1 MYCDSGDE
9 ATKGPFIIDEDA
21 KSIVYTREGEEET
34 LYPELLQPLLG
45 RVLSGYNATVLVSG
59 THSSGKQRFLHG
71 YGIVKQ
77 FYPDGTAVDLLNPN
91 SQDLKAVTQPV
102 LGIANPLLTV
112 MELKDSDSMPVH
124 GLLPMLLYQG
134 LEGNIYTVLLYCIQA
149 EGLIDEEVPR
159 ALSLAQVVRGLRMKV
174 SPGHWSPKEAAQSL
188 RAHIR
193 EQRSRIVSAG
203 ESGGEGVNQLG
214 ELIKALQIVKN
225 QEWEKKK
232 ARSKEIEANRR
243 ICLAAWVGITVS
255 QHGSFSSSVP
265 AETACRGWN
274 WSNLLGEFRAC
285 CWANP
290 DRPTLRN
297 QTPPPQNRDTQ
308 LKIQQLQE
316 QLRTQMEE
324 LLSGGKVSVDL
335 NQERLSRIQQL
346 KEAIGREQRSLKQT
360 SQHTATPGVAMQ
372 AKDGSS
378 QLADLELEY
387 TMALNRRKRLKE
399 EHATL
404 IQGELLKMEE
414 ELQAEE
420 LEVLQRE
427 KCEAERDLEK
437 LHRRYSEELDSHRAQ
452 SLQVFRAFREA
463 FEEQKDAL
471 DRRYRTLLRE
481 AIQDAIYLSA
491 HNQRLEAE
499 NAQLHCDAMSVKKV
513 PGGSQPHW
521 RDTAAT

>member
-1 MYCDSGDE
+1 
-9 ATKGPFIIDEDA
+9 
-21 KSIVYTREGEEET
+21 
-34 LYPELLQPLLG
+34 
-45 RVLSGYNATVLVSG
+45 
-59 THSSGKQRFLHG
+59 
-71 YGIVKQ
+71 
-77 FYPDGTAVDLLNPN
+77 
-91 SQDLKAVTQPV
+91 
-102 LGIANPLLTV
+102 
-112 MELKDSDSMPVH
+112 MELKDSNSMPVH

-134 LEGNIYTVLLYCIQA
+134 LEGNSYTVLLYCIQV

-159 ALSLAQVVRGLRMKV
+159 ALSLAQVARGLRMKV

-243 ICLAAWVGITVS
+243 IRLAA
-255 QHGSFSSSVP
+255 
-265 AETACRGWN
+265 RGL
-274 WSNLLGEFRAC
+274 LLGQPRPSHSEK
-285 CWANP
+285 P
-290 DRPTLRN
+290 DPT
-297 QTPPPQNRDTQ
+297 PQNRDTQ

-316 QLRTQMEE
+316 QLRTEMEE

-346 KEAIGREQRSLKQT
+346 KEAIGWEQRSMTQT

-414 ELQAEE
+414 ELQAKECE
-420 LEVLQRE
+420 GEPAREIWWLQRETEVLVLQLEVLRRE

-452 SLQVFRAFREA
+452 SLQVFRAFREV

-471 DRRYRTLLRE
+471 DRRYRTVLRE

-491 HNQRLEAE
+491 RNQQLEAE
-499 NAQLHCDAMSVKKV
+499 NAQLHGALAELRDALSVKKV
-513 PGGSQPHW
+513 PGGSQ
-521 RDTAAT
+521 RRQQDTAAT